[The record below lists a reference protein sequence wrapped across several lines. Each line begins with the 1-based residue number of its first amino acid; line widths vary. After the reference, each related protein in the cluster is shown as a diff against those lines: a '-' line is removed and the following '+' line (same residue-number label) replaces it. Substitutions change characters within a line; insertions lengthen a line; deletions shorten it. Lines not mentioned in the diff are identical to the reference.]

1 MNESKE
7 NAKKGEASKKGG
19 DATKEAT
26 GDGGARKSDTAHT
39 EVYGSAT
46 PAPQKENDVP
56 ARANTDESKAKDA
69 PSPAVA
75 VKDDKFSFSNIKHAL
90 ENRGKQLLGVDRPHK
105 TAENADKM
113 TPEARAQKG
122 VTDYFDKKTG
132 RQFRYDEQGRIN
144 EIESKGGLITTIVYG
159 EGSDATK
166 PKAIAVVD
174 NSSWNMVAHLE
185 ATDGVQLRIDQKT
198 GNMVAAYRETLRTVR
213 GDTPL
218 GTELHVRHEVSPD
231 GHQSVTRSTM
241 DGLRVDRTLMRNDGT
256 AYGSIEYQYLTPQNG
271 QSPKDMPVVAV
282 QLDECNRPVE
292 TKIFDDAQRMELDK
306 PRVREE
312 ISYAERGGSLVETHE
327 RFDLE
332 DGVSRLDSRCV
343 KTLDLQQG
351 IQSVVLEQIRGGKTI
366 ATTNCTLDATGKPV
380 GLEYKD
386 STLNCELQFSFDE
399 IGKPV
404 KVHGDTTGLLPED
417 KLLAFAFLSVATL
430 KNEYKVGTLTDRE
443 AREDLAPTPPR
454 EGDHDTGVLVWKEGA
469 GYAHGRVDKGII
481 YDKSDTAIG
490 TMKDNG
496 EVALSGPPP
505 RTFNIV
511 NDKDA
516 GAGFHGLGSDG
527 ERLDLCAGQG
537 DGVDRHEG
545 LNGLFARYSP
555 DGVPSGEVLVVG
567 GNMFDEHN
575 QFIGHV
581 DEFGKVTFPNDREPR
596 QDAGTDLNSILKDGY
611 VFNGNQ
617 NGKPL
622 QFDVDNLSTGRIFI
636 PQLDA
641 QTGQPKLDANGNL
654 LPPMEYAIRLGAV
667 IDTKSGEQIAKY
679 VPPADLGDRLEGG
692 SLVMGNPP
700 RVVPLGSIQNLVF
713 DVHVQGQA
721 SGRTVSGLSLGP
733 GDGPDGYGG
742 GLINLNHS
750 LALTAQWHDEAVKQS
765 GGTEEDKVT
774 IDLSVKAQTRA
785 RALHDEIVTT
795 GVVTPDVLR
804 KLNSQMA
811 RDNNLLA
818 GDDSLIR
825 LRSRMDHPVYKLE
838 SITGPVDGYGWLPDA
853 KSKDG
858 VARVEIKQNLLY
870 KPGSDNAIGSIDPR
884 DGSLK
889 FLDARGQVIHS
900 NMKEVPGAVWH
911 FTYQKDGKQEE
922 SNWFTTRGGHI
933 RSEHDLKEKM
943 QSELN
948 YASQIHNQSKTEEAG
963 QALDRTIKLT
973 IRYRDELDKAVKEG
987 IPVNADGTVASG
999 SALELVEGGPR
1010 QFVRAEHYREKQ
1022 PPPTVLPLKE
1032 LTAEQCTK
1040 TNGTVRLGED
1050 LFKIEQGKLR
1060 RMSMQDGQLVAGDLC
1075 GSWEPNYKIKVD
1087 GREIDLRNQNQ
1098 VIIEFKTAGDD
1109 HQYRIF
1115 GRGHARTEA
1124 DGRFNAGGLVDA
1136 DQVIQ
1141 EMRRAKDAAENGN
1154 MQYFREKS
1162 WVLGTTANWYKGDQE
1177 GQMDAI
1183 LSTIEK
1189 EMGAAN
1195 KEVSQLFGDGLE
1207 LKITNNHLDHNTVA
1221 LDRFCN
1227 DMNVSSQDVL
1237 KRAGEAT
1244 QTQKQA
1250 DNVAV
1255 ITLVSIVTAGAGSAV
1270 SAAGL
1275 TGMTAVGT
1283 ELGVSVVGGGL
1294 VSGMVRHREQNTFS
1308 QDGMNVLSGGMEALA
1323 MAGGGRLA
1331 QLGKELQ
1338 ALKAAK
1344 VAGTLTPQQA
1354 EMLARYT
1361 MLSRTVD
1368 VMSRN
1373 RFVADVVPG
1382 LVRPTNAMMQSTLFM
1397 GAHALREPQSSE
1409 FTVQNWM
1416 MSSTWMLGGEYA
1428 SATMR
1433 GLTSWGKLTEPQL
1446 LAVQKAGGTPFVP
1459 QWHMT
1464 SPLGRFGEHMAEHLP
1479 TNAVNNFFYGGLDA
1493 APQAVQAERMRVSE
1507 KTRLPVEIVSD
1518 EFMARHGNYYNIF
1531 ADMQQA
1537 ALDSALTAPVVTA
1550 GSYAGKL
1557 GVEIVRDVPV
1567 HVWEQKFRT
1576 AQNKAE
1582 IDPATGAPNKPGIQ
1596 RQLLDYIEEYKRRG
1610 TVEEDGTIM
1619 GVDEN
1624 GKRVVKHKP
1633 PCLLNMDVTKLG
1645 ELNSAQGK
1653 EQGDKVLKLI
1663 SETIQARTRTED
1675 TFGRFGGDEYVTIL
1689 RDCLDPAAAGRPIA
1703 ELKCVA
1709 YPGQD
1714 PFILRPGET
1723 FEPFLKDSEG
1733 NLVQDAEG
1741 NHIKGN
1747 MVTVTVGAVYW
1758 KPGQSVSEFIEAS
1771 DAAMYKNKQAGHSN
1785 QILYDQSVLPP
1796 PELPTPAQRAREN
1809 QLGFY
1814 RELNERSKDFRSRRL
1829 TDGEVRQYKQDLVKG
1844 QEIFAKLAVEH
1855 PAHKLLTEFYT
1866 DIALEKEVAH
1876 AKRHKQEPILL
1887 KIDPNNF
1894 KVVNDGAG
1902 HAAGD
1907 DVLLRAG
1914 DYIRDITRQGDF
1926 LGSQGLAGLIIAR
1939 HTNDVSRLQTE
1950 AGKFL
1955 LAVGPDGV
1963 RPIKSMSELREVSL
1977 DGLTGKTLEVFEKR
1991 KLEVP
1996 VSFAVGVAKYEP
2008 GMNVEQWKAA
2018 VEESLK
2024 ECKTRQ
2030 MLSGERLPR
2039 TTAEEALLEEYKRT
2053 ANPMLNPEGDT
2064 GKPID
2069 ISNLSEH
2076 QLKTFLEGK
2085 LKLRERVK
2093 NADGTETVIDHPLI
2107 REEVMDDFITRSYDV
2122 MKKWPAINQMEDR
2135 AIVDA
2140 VLKKRT
2146 QELAKLASEFGN
2158 EHGLPPINIVVND
2171 KLLIQMNSRATHLA
2185 GTNTIFVRSS
2195 DLLRPDPEFIGV
2207 VYHEF
2212 FHAEQDKAML
2222 NATAVD
2228 LLQRVPPEERMTAL
2242 SNIKVQYDIVKAY
2255 LDATGKNSSGDR
2267 STELGWAASVLS
2279 RQDNRAW
2286 IAERVN
2292 LDAEGLKEDTAYAR
2306 ADKLRSSFKQGR
2318 DYSEKMAIVQRQISE
2333 LPRLCKEELFGDDP
2347 DKFLER
2353 LHKDPAFR
2361 TEIYG
2366 YDLLSAK
2373 FDKRDAVFND
2383 LLQTNPE
2390 FGLAIQKGQREQ
2402 WMAKLGEISPEMPRS
2417 NVMLTRLELKG
2428 LLHMMQKDGWKLNG
2442 DNYQLYDDRLRENL
2456 STVLDDAHQRRH
2468 HLTFTQ
2474 YEGTQAE
2481 LETFFVM
2488 KQVQRKTKE
2497 RSISFH

>member
-1 MNESKE
+1 M
-7 NAKKGEASKKGG
+7 
-19 DATKEAT
+19 
-26 GDGGARKSDTAHT
+26 
-39 EVYGSAT
+39 
-46 PAPQKENDVP
+46 
-56 ARANTDESKAKDA
+56 RANTDESKAKDA

-90 ENRGKQLLGVDRPHK
+90 ENKGKQLLGVDRPHK

-144 EIESKGGLITTIVYG
+144 EIESKSGLITTIVYG

-231 GHQSVTRSTM
+231 GQQAVTRSTL

-256 AYGSIEYQYLTPQNG
+256 AYGSIEYQYILPKDG
-271 QSPKDMPVVAV
+271 QAPKDMPVVAV

-312 ISYAERGGSLVETHE
+312 ISYAEQGGSLIETHE
-327 RFDLE
+327 RFNLE
-332 DGVSRLDSRCV
+332 DGRSRLDSKCV

-351 IQSVVLEQIRGGKTI
+351 IQSVVLEQMSGGKTV
-366 ATTNCTLDATGKPV
+366 ATTNCTFDATGKPV
-380 GLEYKD
+380 GLAYTD

-417 KLLAFAFLSVATL
+417 KLLAFAFFSVGTL
-430 KNEYKVGTLTDRE
+430 KNEYKVGTLTDKE
-443 AREDLAPTPPR
+443 VREDLAPTPPR
-454 EGDHDTGVLVWKEGA
+454 QGDHSTGTLVWKEGS

-490 TMKDNG
+490 TMHDNG
-496 EVALSGPPP
+496 DVALNGPPP

-527 ERLDLCAGQG
+527 ERLDLCAGQS
-537 DGVDRHEG
+537 DGIDRHEG
-545 LNGLFARYSP
+545 LNGMFARYSAE
-555 DGVPSGEVLVVG
+555 GVPSGNILVVG
-567 GNMFDEHN
+567 GNMFDEQN

-581 DEFGKVTFPNDREPR
+581 DEFGKVTFPNDRQPR

-622 QFDVDNLSTGRIFI
+622 QFDVDNLSTGRLFM

-641 QTGQPKLDANGNL
+641 QTGQPKLDASGNPM
-654 LPPMEYAIRLGAV
+654 PPTEYEIRLGAV
-667 IDTKSGEQIAKY
+667 IDTKSGEQLAKY

-692 SLVMGNPP
+692 SLIMGNPP
-700 RVVPLGSIQNLVF
+700 RAVPLGSIQNLVF

-721 SGRTVSGLSLGP
+721 SGRTISGLSLGP
-733 GDGPDGYGG
+733 GSGPDGYGG

-750 LALTAQWHDEAVKQS
+750 LALTAKWHDEAVTQS
-765 GGTEEDKVT
+765 GGTEEDKLA
-774 IDLSVKAQTRA
+774 IALSEKAQTRS
-785 RALHDEIVTT
+785 RALYDEIVTT

-811 RDNNLLA
+811 RDNNMLA
-818 GDDSLIR
+818 SDDSLVR

-838 SITGPVDGYGWLPDA
+838 SITTPVDGYGWLPDA

-900 NMKEVPGAVWH
+900 NIKEVPGAVWH

-922 SNWFTTRGGHI
+922 SNWFTTRGGQI

-943 QSELN
+943 ESELT
-948 YASQIHNQSKTEEAG
+948 YASQIYNQSRTEEAG
-963 QALDRTIKLT
+963 QAVDRTIKLT
-973 IRYRDELDKAVKEG
+973 VRYRDELDKAIKDG
-987 IPVNADGTVASG
+987 IPINADGTVAAG

-1010 QFVRAEHYREKQ
+1010 QFVRAEYYREKQ

-1032 LTAEQCTK
+1032 LTAEQCAK
-1040 TNGTVRLGED
+1040 TDGTLRLGED
-1050 LFKIEQGKLR
+1050 LFKIEQGKLH
-1060 RMSMQDGQLVAGDLC
+1060 RMSFKDGQLVAGDAC
-1075 GSWEPNYKIKVD
+1075 GTWEPNYKIKVD

-1098 VIIEFKTAGDD
+1098 VVLEFKTAGDD

-1136 DQVIQ
+1136 DQVLK

-1162 WVLGTTANWYKGDQE
+1162 WVIGTTANWYKGDE
-1177 GQMDAI
+1177 EAQMDAV
-1183 LSTIEK
+1183 LSVIEK

-1195 KEVSQLFGDGLE
+1195 KEVNQLFGEGLE

-1227 DMNVSSQDVL
+1227 DANISSQDVL
-1237 KRAGEAT
+1237 KRSGEAI

-1255 ITLVSIVTAGAGSAV
+1255 ITLVSILTAGAGTAV

-1294 VSGMVRHREQNTFS
+1294 VSGMVRHREHNTFS

-1323 MAGGGRLA
+1323 MAGGGRFA

-1354 EMLARYT
+1354 EMLARYS
-1361 MLSRTVD
+1361 MLSKTVD
-1368 VMSRN
+1368 AMSRN
-1373 RFVADVVPG
+1373 RYVADLVPG

-1433 GLTSWGKLTEPQL
+1433 GLTSWGKLTEAEL
-1446 LAVQKAGGTPFVP
+1446 AAVQKVGGTPLVP
-1459 QWHMT
+1459 QWRMT
-1464 SPLGRFGEHMAEHLP
+1464 SPLGRFGDHMAEHLP

-1493 APQAVQAERMRVSE
+1493 APQAVLAERMRVSE
-1507 KTRLPVEIVSD
+1507 KTSLPIEIISD
-1518 EFMARHGNYYNIF
+1518 EFMAVHGNYYNIF
-1531 ADMQQA
+1531 ADMKQA
-1537 ALDSALTAPVVTA
+1537 ALDSALTAPVVSA

-1557 GVEIVRDVPV
+1557 GVEIARDVPV
-1567 HVWEQKFRT
+1567 HYWEQKFRT

-1610 TVEEDGTIM
+1610 PVEEDGTIM
-1619 GVDEN
+1619 GIDEAGN
-1624 GKRVVKHKP
+1624 RVVKHKP

-1653 EQGDKVLKLI
+1653 DQGDKVLKLI
-1663 SETIQARTRTED
+1663 SETIQARTRAED

-1689 RDCLDPAAAGRPIA
+1689 RDCLDPGAAGRPIA

-1709 YPGQD
+1709 YPGRD
-1714 PFILRPGET
+1714 PYILKPGET
-1723 FEPFLKDSEG
+1723 FEPFLKENGKLVHDADGNPVKG
-1733 NLVQDAEG
+1733 NL
-1741 NHIKGN
+1741 
-1747 MVTVTVGAVYW
+1747 VTVTVGAVYW
-1758 KPGQSVSEFIEAS
+1758 KPGQSVSDFIKVS
-1771 DAAMYKNKQAGHSN
+1771 DAAMYKNKQTGNSN

-1796 PELPTPAQRAREN
+1796 PEVPTPAQSAREN

-1814 RELNERSKDFRSRRL
+1814 RELNERSKDFRSRKL
-1829 TDGEVRQYKQDLVKG
+1829 TDAEIRAYKQDLVEG
-1844 QEIFAKLAVEH
+1844 QKVFAKLAVEH

-1866 DIALEKEVAH
+1866 NIALEKEVAH
-1876 AKRHKQEPILL
+1876 AKRHQLEPILV
-1887 KIDPNNF
+1887 KVDPNNF

-1902 HAAGD
+1902 HAVGD
-1907 DVLLRAG
+1907 DVLMLAG
-1914 DYIRDITRQGDF
+1914 DYIRQMTRQGDL
-1926 LGSQGLAGLIIAR
+1926 LGSQGLAGLIVAR
-1939 HTNDVSRLQTE
+1939 HTTDISRLQNE

-1955 LAVGPDGV
+1955 LAVGPDGI
-1963 RPIKSMSELREVSL
+1963 RPIESLSELREVSL
-1977 DGLTGKTLEVFEKR
+1977 DGLTGKTLELWEKR
-1991 KLEVP
+1991 KVEVP
-1996 VSFAVGVAKYEP
+1996 VSFAVGVAKYEH
-2008 GMNVEQWKAA
+2008 GMTVEQWKAA
-2018 VEESLK
+2018 AEESLK

-2039 TTAEEALLEEYKRT
+2039 TADEEAMLEEYKRT
-2053 ANPMLNPEGDT
+2053 ANPMLNQEGDT

-2069 ISNLSEH
+2069 ISNLSEQ

-2085 LKLRERVK
+2085 LRLRERVIK
-2093 NADGTETVIDHPLI
+2093 EDGTETIIDHPLI
-2107 REEVMDDFITRSYDV
+2107 RDEVADDFISRSYEV
-2122 MKKWPAINQMEDR
+2122 MKKWPAISQMEDS
-2135 AIVDA
+2135 AIVEA

-2146 QELAKLASEFGN
+2146 PELAQLVSDFGHEHKLGM
-2158 EHGLPPINIVVND
+2158 PPINIVVND
-2171 KLLIQMNSRATHLA
+2171 KLLIQMNARATHLA

-2228 LLQRVPPEERMTAL
+2228 LLQRVPPAERMAAL

-2255 LDATGKNSSGDR
+2255 LEATGKNSSGDR
-2267 STELGWAASVLS
+2267 STELGWATSVFS
-2279 RQDNRAW
+2279 RADNRKW
-2286 IAERVN
+2286 IEERVN
-2292 LDAEGLKEDTAYAR
+2292 LDAKLLKKDTAYAR
-2306 ADKLRSSFKQGR
+2306 ADKLRKSFKEGR
-2318 DYSEKMAIVQRQISE
+2318 DYSETMAIVQKQISE

-2347 DKFLER
+2347 DAFLKK
-2353 LHKDPAFR
+2353 LHDDPAYR

-2366 YDLLSAK
+2366 YDFLSEK

-2383 LLQTNPE
+2383 LLKTNPE
-2390 FGLAIQKGQREQ
+2390 FGVAIQKGQREEWQ
-2402 WMAKLGEISPEMPRS
+2402 AMLLEHTNKLKAAGVNVPEMPRS
-2417 NVMLTRLELKG
+2417 NVMLTRLEVKG
-2428 LLHMMQKDGWKLNG
+2428 LLHMMEKDGWKVKG
-2442 DNYQLYDDRLRENL
+2442 DTYQLYDDRLRENL
-2456 STVLDDAHQRRH
+2456 SVVLDDAHQRLRH
-2468 HLTFTQ
+2468 LEFSQ